1 MLTIRAEIKRG
12 ECNADGNYNVKV
24 RFTYKRKVKRL
35 STNLIISK
43 LELNKDFSI
52 KEGSPVKFEVEKL
65 LSYYREKC
73 SKLQLDTSDY
83 TLDEIMDYLKAEK
96 ARGQLVDF
104 IEYSKNWI
112 SSTSIKGKKNYQSAL
127 NSFVSFLHKDH
138 LSTKEITHRLLQDY
152 MTYLT
157 KQHIQKANE
166 LIKAKKRVP
175 SNRTVSLYLGSLR
188 HLFNEAKKD
197 YNDYDRNII
206 VIGNS
211 PFENL
216 IIPKQEA
223 TRKRALSVELIKKI
237 YELPYITTASGKEH
251 QRCAYNIAK
260 DCFILSFCLIGMNS
274 VDLFTCSESEKN
286 QITYYRSKTTAR
298 RIDRAKMTVTIPS
311 FAVPLFKKYSD
322 VTGNRTFR
330 FYKLYNTAK
339 NFNRA
344 LNVGLKEI
352 GKKLNIDDLEFYA
365 ARHSWA
371 TIALNKCKVDKY
383 TVHAALN
390 HVDESMRVTD
400 IYIERDFVNE
410 NKANAKVI
418 KYVFG
423 K

>member
-1 MLTIRAEIKRG
+1 MESFFRTHKYLIEHLQPTVRRDLMDEINWKDRMIGVKGARG
-12 ECNADGNYNVKV
+12 VGKTTFLLQYAKENFSPDDHTCLYINTNNFYVQNYGIANFAGDFYHDGGKVLLIDQVFKQPNWSQELRECYDRYPGLKIVFAGSSVM
-24 RFTYKRKVKRL
+24 RL
-35 STNLIISK
+35 KEENP
-43 LELNKDFSI
+43 ELNGIVKSYNLRGFS
-52 KEGSPVKFEVEKL
+52 F
-65 LSYYREKC
+65 REFLNLKTGQNFR
-73 SKLQLDTSDY
+73 SY

-286 QITYYRSKTTAR
+286 SNP
-298 RIDRAKMTVTIPS
+298 TVAI
-311 FAVPLFKKYSD
+311 
-322 VTGNRTFR
+322 
-330 FYKLYNTAK
+330 
-339 NFNRA
+339 
-344 LNVGLKEI
+344 
-352 GKKLNIDDLEFYA
+352 
-365 ARHSWA
+365 
-371 TIALNKCKVDKY
+371 
-383 TVHAALN
+383 
-390 HVDESMRVTD
+390 
-400 IYIERDFVNE
+400 
-410 NKANAKVI
+410 
-418 KYVFG
+418 
-423 K
+423 